1 MKKTSLLWV
10 ALLAMFASVIAQ
22 PPTNYYGTAVGK
34 SGNQLLIALHDIID
48 DHTSVS
54 YDQLWI
60 SFRTTDDKP
69 SGKVWDIYSDIPDG
83 TPYYEFT
90 FDTDQCGN
98 YSGEG
103 DCYNREHS
111 VPKSW
116 FGDAYP
122 MYSDLFHLYPT
133 DGYVNNRR
141 GNNPLGEVSS
151 PTWTSTNGSK
161 VGNNTYPGYS
171 GTAFEPIDEYKGD
184 LARSYFYMSVRYS
197 DENLGQETN
206 SMFQGSELKSWALAM
221 LMEWHE
227 EDPVSQKEIDRNN
240 EIDTSI
246 QHNRNPFIDCPE
258 LVDQIFGSGSSTP
271 WYPTCVDFDTTSIS
285 NHALSEIVCR
295 IFPNPARN
303 KVMIDAGN
311 NVLKEIGIYDPTGK
325 LIRQMDAIENNVLS
339 IDINSLTKGF
349 YILIVRVGERTEIH
363 KLMVY

>member
-1 MKKTSLLWV
+1 
-10 ALLAMFASVIAQ
+10 
-22 PPTNYYGTAVGK
+22 
-34 SGNQLLIALHDIID
+34 
-48 DHTSVS
+48 
-54 YDQLWI
+54 
-60 SFRTTDDKP
+60 
-69 SGKVWDIYSDIPDG
+69 
-83 TPYYEFT
+83 
-90 FDTDQCGN
+90 
-98 YSGEG
+98 
-103 DCYNREHS
+103 
-111 VPKSW
+111 
-116 FGDAYP
+116 

-141 GNNPLGEVSS
+141 GNNPLGEVNS

-161 VGNNTYPGYS
+161 LGTNTYPGYS

-240 EIDTSI
+240 EIYASI

-258 LVDQIFGSGSSTP
+258 LVDKIFGSGSSTP

-285 NHALSEIVCR
+285 DHTLSEIGCR

-303 KVMIDAGN
+303 KVIIDAGN
-311 NVLKEIGIYDPTGK
+311 NVLKEIGIYDPAGK

-339 IDINSLTKGF
+339 IDINSLNKGF